1 MGGHL
6 ILFFIV
12 CLSMYCKTSSEKFC
26 NFFRWN
32 YQFFF
37 FFETLP
43 INIVNIIL
51 YFRPV
56 RSNLLYYQLI
66 LLIGNLKSSLC
77 ANKILYRSQ
86 YISMYIYIYI
96 YFFFFFL
103 KIPVHCHI
111 TRLHDSCVAWLTTHA
126 FLSFQIFRQF
136 FVRIYKY

>member
-32 YQFFF
+32 YQIFF

-86 YISMYIYIYI
+86 YISIYI
-96 YFFFFFL
+96 YFFFFFENTSPL
-103 KIPVHCHI
+103 SYHAI
-111 TRLHDSCVAWLTTHA
+111 AWFVCGLTHNPC
-126 FLSFQIFRQF
+126 IFNF
-136 FVRIYKY
+136 SNL